1 MLAAGFISFP
11 LMAQAPV
18 VGSRSAGMGG
28 AVTAVADDGTAVW
41 TNPAGLAR
49 DQRIDL
55 EVLGSFLVTNRNDFL
70 AAADRLSSLDLNGI
84 VSRGDLPA
92 IAAAVRDLTRLAE
105 SGTGIVGSGVGGL
118 VFGKDGFAVAI
129 DDLAYTGTYPTI
141 DLVRILPVNDPNLGL
156 AFNQTG
162 VSFAG
167 LEAREARFSYARS
180 FFAKVLLVGGTV
192 RYISGRTYFFRQ
204 GVFDISST
212 DPVDLAR
219 EALKRNARDT
229 SKFAFD
235 LGAMVNIL
243 GKARIGLIST
253 AINEPKFA
261 VANNPSDPT
270 LLGAPS
276 MIKLPRTLRAGLAA
290 QPIGA
295 LTIALDYDLKATD
308 VLIPGGRSRQLSAGA
323 EFKLPLFAIR
333 AGALRDSGAPEPHWA
348 YSAGFGIGLNAV
360 SVNAAVIFSTE
371 GGLSLSSTNRRD
383 IGAGLDARVRF

>member
-1 MLAAGFISFP
+1 MLAAGFISLP

-70 AAADRLSSLDLNGI
+70 ATADRLSSLDLSGI

-92 IAAAVRDLTRLAE
+92 IAAALRDLTRLAE

-118 VFGKDGFAVAI
+118 VFGKGGFAVAI
-129 DDLAYTGTYPTI
+129 DDLAYTGVYPTI

-192 RYISGRTYFFRQ
+192 RYISGRTYFVRQ

-212 DPVDLAR
+212 DPLDLAR
-219 EALKRNARDT
+219 EALKHNARDT

-243 GKARIGLIST
+243 GKARIGLTST

-276 MIKLPRTLRAGLAA
+276 TIKLPRTLRAGLAA

-295 LTIALDYDLKATD
+295 LTVALDYDLKATD

-333 AGALRDSGAPEPHWA
+333 AGALRDSAAPDPHWA

-360 SVNAAVIFSTE
+360 SLNAAVIFSTE